1 MIFVICLGLPV
12 AVGYI
17 MFLATN
23 PTRAKIRY
31 GGLFVLTAGA
41 FSYGALC
48 NACVSVNL
56 LSDTARSAA
65 IGMNVMMGSVG
76 ALISTWT
83 YLPKDGPGFQ

>member
-1 MIFVICLGLPV
+1 MIFIIALGLPV

-17 MFLATN
+17 MFLATEA
-23 PTRAKIRY
+23 RQARIRY

-48 NACVSVNL
+48 NACVSVNV
-56 LSDTARSAA
+56 LSDTARSAG

-83 YLPKDGPGFQ
+83 YLPRDGPTFQ